1 MARHYFGVG
10 KETGHDVSG
19 QVTLGTS
26 STGLEIEVSTLDGA
40 NVTKED
46 VYAALERIANY
57 LLHDNTLTGG
67 TSDLGL

>member
-46 VYAALERIANY
+46 VYAALERITNY